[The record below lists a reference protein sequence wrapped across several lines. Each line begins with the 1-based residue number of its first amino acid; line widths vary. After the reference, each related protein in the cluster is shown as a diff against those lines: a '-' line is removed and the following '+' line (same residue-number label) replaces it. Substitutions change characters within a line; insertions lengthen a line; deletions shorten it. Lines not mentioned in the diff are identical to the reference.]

1 MINELADILIDTVL
15 VAMIIIFGTSFLF
28 LIRVIIEDIKQHNED
43 ERRLNDGNYRGSQA
57 E

>member
-43 ERRLNDGNYRGSQA
+43 ERRLNNGNLCRHKRK
-57 E
+57 

>member
-43 ERRLNDGNYRGSQA
+43 ERRLNNSNLCRHKRK
-57 E
+57 

>member
-15 VAMIIIFGTSFLF
+15 VAMIIILGTSFLF

-43 ERRLNDGNYRGSQA
+43 ERR
-57 E
+57 